1 MEEKE
6 KMKILTQEEFDSKNN
21 EKIHSGKFVVF
32 ENYIIKDICINY
44 NNFSILT
51 DIVFHRCII
60 ESINVDYDIA
70 RLFGRSISF
79 SRCEIVDYEK
89 VECIDKYDITDCTF
103 IKPVPFVCPTEGEF
117 IGYKKCCFSFLFL
130 IVKLLIPSDAKRS
143 SAFGRKCRCSKARV
157 LGIFDL
163 DGNETK
169 DIDKVFSDYDI
180 AFTYKVGEW
189 VYPDSF
195 DENRF
200 NECSSGI
207 HFFMTF
213 KEARDYHL
221 R

>member
-6 KMKILTQEEFDSKNN
+6 KMKILTQEEFDSKMK
-21 EKIHSGKFVVF
+21 EKSYGDKFIVF
-32 ENYIIKDICINY
+32 ENCIIKDICINY
-44 NNFSILT
+44 NNFNMLAGV
-51 DIVFHRCII
+51 VFHRCVI
-60 ESINVDYDIA
+60 ESINVDHNIA
-70 RLFGRSISF
+70 RPFGRSISF

-89 VECIDKYDITDCTF
+89 VECIGEYDIIDCTF

-143 SAFGRKCRCSKARV
+143 SAFGRKCRCSKAKV
-157 LGIFDL
+157 LGVFDL

-169 DIDKVFSDYDI
+169 DIDEVFSDYDI

-189 VYPDSF
+189 VYPDDF
-195 DENRF
+195 DEDRF

-213 KEARDYHL
+213 DEARDYHL